1 MSSDSEDDY
10 GSKQKY
16 VIDDQI
22 DLFEFRQY
30 MKHGKTKY
38 KIRNIPNLNSTK
50 GFKISLKITKC
61 QDIKYNQTHK
71 VRQKPVRLIRYST
84 QSPVFECDR
93 EFRVTEHKPVL
104 PLTIVLSKKKKRSRK
119 NINPKHQN

>member
-22 DLFEFRQY
+22 DLFEFRQS
-30 MKHGKTKY
+30 MKHGKTKC

-50 GFKISLKITKC
+50 GFKLSLKITKC

-71 VRQKPVRLIRYST
+71 VR
-84 QSPVFECDR
+84 
-93 EFRVTEHKPVL
+93 
-104 PLTIVLSKKKKRSRK
+104 
-119 NINPKHQN
+119 